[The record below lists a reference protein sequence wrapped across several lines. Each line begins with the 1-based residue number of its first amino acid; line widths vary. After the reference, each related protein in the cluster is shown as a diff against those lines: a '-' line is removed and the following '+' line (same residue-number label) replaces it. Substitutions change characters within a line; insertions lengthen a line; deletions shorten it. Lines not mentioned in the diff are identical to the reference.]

1 MDRISFLDELSAD
14 DVQSRLSDGTFD
26 ARDQMWILNQACA
39 IALGTMMEFAM
50 DMNHPEGVAESVANV
65 ISLMVMAA
73 PPEEREKIQGEIMG
87 NSNS

>member
-1 MDRISFLDELSAD
+1 MERISFLDELSAD
-14 DVQSRLSDGTFD
+14 DVQSRLNDETFD
-26 ARDQMWILNQACA
+26 ARDQMWILNQASA
-39 IALGTMMEFAM
+39 IALGTMMEFAIEM
-50 DMNHPEGVAESVANV
+50 ENPERVADAVANV